1 VTFQLGSVCR
11 FENANA
17 GATRGWRTGLV
28 LATHCV
34 RTLVSR
40 RRRPLSAGACVIGY
54 ARHVAPTETGPT
66 TPFMPFIN
74 LRDTPI
80 RLPAG
85 QLRIGRG
92 RGVEI
97 SLPAASHVA
106 TAGEDALTPANGTD
120 IGNRQGQFAL
130 LVVDPSG
137 SATLSKLSEEAPVYL
152 NSVPAGLEPTPLL
165 HGDRVEI
172 DGVELRYSDDRS
184 GGSTAEFPVLSPQQ
198 AELLPPPTPAPKGA
212 IRDAGA
218 QSARVRAPV
227 KNGRLISLVDGREYA
242 VTDDGL
248 AIGRDA
254 GCDVVVP
261 ANSVSRRH
269 ARIALEVRGYTITDS
284 STNGVTVS
292 GERVRSTR
300 LLKRGDVIRVGPEEF
315 RFYEEEAAADP
326 TPPAPVAPP
335 RIETPFPMPGAA
347 DRAKGPVLATFVL
360 SNQGAERGKVFEVT
374 SLLTHIG
381 RGAHNDI
388 VLDDDSVSDSHAKLQ
403 RRDNRWIVSDVGS
416 TNGTY
421 AGGERL
427 TGEVEL
433 RGDTDIR
440 FGGAKF
446 MFKPA
451 RLVRT
456 PSGGTRVVAAFTKK
470 KSPTPS
476 EPVPIVGAEAPASG
490 EEVDE
495 GPDESKR
502 SLAILWVALLGVLAL
517 TVSVILRALL

>member
-1 VTFQLGSVCR
+1 
-11 FENANA
+11 
-17 GATRGWRTGLV
+17 
-28 LATHCV
+28 
-34 RTLVSR
+34 
-40 RRRPLSAGACVIGY
+40 
-54 ARHVAPTETGPT
+54 
-66 TPFMPFIN
+66 MPFIN

-106 TAGEDALTPANGTD
+106 TSGEGALAPANGGVE
-120 IGNRQGQFAL
+120 GNRQGQFAL
-130 LVVDPSG
+130 LVVDPNG
-137 SATLSKLSEEAPVYL
+137 SATLSKLSDETPVYL

-172 DGVELRYSDDRS
+172 DGVELRYSDDRQA
-184 GGSTAEFPVLSPQQ
+184 GSTAEFPALSPEQ
-198 AELLPPPTPAPKGA
+198 AEILPVAAPAPKSA
-212 IRDAGA
+212 NRDAGL
-218 QSARVRAPV
+218 QSARVGAPV

-242 VTDDGL
+242 VGDDGL

-261 ANSVSRRH
+261 ANAVSRRH

-284 STNGVTVS
+284 STNGITVS

-300 LLKRGDVIRVGPEEF
+300 LLKRGDIVRVGPEEF
-315 RFYEEEAAADP
+315 RFYEEEVVLDP
-326 TPPAPVAPP
+326 TPPAPAALL
-335 RIETPFPMPGAA
+335 RIETPLPTAA
-347 DRAKGPVLATFVL
+347 ERPKGPVLATFVL
-360 SNQGAERGKVFEVT
+360 ANQGAERGRAFEVT

-403 RRDNRWIVSDVGS
+403 RRDNRWILNDVGS

-470 KSPTPS
+470 KTPTPS
-476 EPVPIVGAEAPASG
+476 EPVPVVGADAPAPG
-490 EEVDE
+490 EDD

>member
-1 VTFQLGSVCR
+1 
-11 FENANA
+11 
-17 GATRGWRTGLV
+17 
-28 LATHCV
+28 
-34 RTLVSR
+34 
-40 RRRPLSAGACVIGY
+40 
-54 ARHVAPTETGPT
+54 
-66 TPFMPFIN
+66 MPYIN

-97 SLPAASHVA
+97 ALPAASHVA
-106 TAGEDALTPANGTD
+106 TAGDSALAPANGAEGVGV
-120 IGNRQGQFAL
+120 GNRQGQFAL

-137 SATLSKLSEEAPVYL
+137 SATLSKLSGEAPVYL

-172 DGVELRYSDDRS
+172 DGVELRYSDDRQT
-184 GGSTAEFPVLSPQQ
+184 GSTAEFPVLAPDQ
-198 AELLPPPTPAPKGA
+198 AELITLSASATKSAN
-212 IRDAGA
+212 RDAAA
-218 QSARVRAPV
+218 QSARLRAPV
-227 KNGRLISLVDGREYA
+227 KNGRLVSLVDGREYA
-242 VTDDGL
+242 VRDDGL
-248 AIGRDA
+248 SIGRDA

-284 STNGVTVS
+284 STNGISVS

-300 LLKRGDVIRVGPEEF
+300 LLKRGDVVRVGPEEF
-315 RFYEEEAAADP
+315 RFYEEEVVAEP
-326 TPPAPVAPP
+326 TPPAPAPPP
-335 RIETPFPMPGAA
+335 RIETPFPVPAA
-347 DRAKGPVLATFVL
+347 DRPKGPVLATFVL
-360 SNQGAERGKVFEVT
+360 ANQGAERGKVFEIT
-374 SLLTHIG
+374 GLLTHIG

-403 RRDNRWIVSDVGS
+403 RRDNRWILADVGS

-421 AGGERL
+421 AEGERL

-433 RGDTDIR
+433 RGDTEIR

-451 RLVRT
+451 RLART
-456 PSGGTRVVAAFTKK
+456 PSGGTRVVAAFAKK
-470 KSPTPS
+470 RTPTPND
-476 EPVPIVGAEAPASG
+476 VPIVGAEAPAHV
-490 EEVDE
+490 EDD